1 MLHIIT
7 KAQALS
13 TDNAP
18 YIKLYRQ
25 KNKDGEPTDTLI
37 YSLNTQARKTIN
49 DAFGLSGDKALSNQ
63 QIRYSGTQG
72 EFLRKFV
79 IEIIEGDTDELIR
92 AFLEEGDDKAELK
105 ALIDK
110 IKTIEYKTEE

>member
-18 YIKLYRQ
+18 YIKLYYQ
-25 KNKDGEPTDTLI
+25 KTKDGEITDKLM
-37 YSLNTQARKTIN
+37 YGFNAEARKIIN
-49 DAFGLSGDKALSNQ
+49 DTFKLSGDKALSNLQ
-63 QIRYSGTQG
+63 ARHSGNQG
-72 EFLRKFV
+72 EFFRLIVK
-79 IEIIEGDTDELIR
+79 IIEGDTDELMK

-110 IKTIEYKTEE
+110 IKTIEYRDETK